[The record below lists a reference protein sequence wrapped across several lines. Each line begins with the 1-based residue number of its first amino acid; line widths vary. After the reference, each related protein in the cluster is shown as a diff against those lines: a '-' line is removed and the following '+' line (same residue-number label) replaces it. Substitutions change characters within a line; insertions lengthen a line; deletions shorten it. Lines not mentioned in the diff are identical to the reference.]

1 MINNKYLKNW
11 LRFLLLMRN
20 EIKSDRNI
28 VLSASEIGQY
38 CYCSIAWFLQ
48 KQGFKPDSESLKIG
62 QKKHDDFGQLIKE
75 IEVKM
80 VKSKILG
87 LIGYIVLFFSILLII
102 FEVLL

>member
-1 MINNKYLKNW
+1 
-11 LRFLLLMRN
+11 MRN
-20 EIKSDRNI
+20 KIKSERNT

-48 KQGFKPDSESLKIG
+48 KQGFKSDSELLKIG
-62 QKKHDDFGQLIKE
+62 QKKHDDLGQLIKE

-80 VKSKILG
+80 IKSKILE
-87 LIGYIVLFFSILLII
+87 LIGYIVLFIGILIII

>member
-1 MINNKYLKNW
+1 
-11 LRFLLLMRN
+11 MRN
-20 EIKSDRNI
+20 EIKSERNI

-48 KQGFKPDSESLKIG
+48 KQGFKPDLELLKIG
-62 QKKHDDFGQLIKE
+62 EKKHNDLGNLIKE

-80 VKSKILG
+80 VKLKILE
-87 LIGYIVLFFSILLII
+87 LIGYIVLFFSIILLT